1 MTRANLRKRSN
12 NHINPNK
19 NICVLAVAKALGV
32 DEESRYFH
40 WMKDLVRAARTK
52 YTVRSRMSSVKGM
65 SIGKARAKM
74 AQMALD
80 VDAIGYL
87 VEVSGHALML
97 RANGS
102 PWIDTDPRQRDGRKI
117 LKLYVVYRKECQVIW
132 G

>member
-19 NICVLAVAKALGV
+19 NICVLACAKAIDV

-65 SIGKARAKM
+65 TIGKARTKMAKM
-74 AQMALD
+74 ASEVYAP
-80 VDAIGYL
+80 IGYL
-87 VEVSGHALML
+87 VEVRGHALML
-97 RANGS
+97 KPNGKT
-102 PWIDTDPRQRDGRKI
+102 WIDTAPSQRDKRKI
-117 LKLYVVYRKECQVIW
+117 LKLYIVYAK
-132 G
+132 